1 VFKLKLKSEPWLT
14 SKTVAI
20 ALLILWYFSMLN
32 LWSIFGLMSWYL
44 LERKQF
50 RKQGLIFCAVFL
62 LMGGFSLVYKFGQEL
77 ALRDNALDRQV
88 QQK

>member
-1 VFKLKLKSEPWLT
+1 
-14 SKTVAI
+14 
-20 ALLILWYFSMLN
+20 
-32 LWSIFGLMSWYL
+32 
-44 LERKQF
+44 
-50 RKQGLIFCAVFL
+50 LIFCAVFL